1 MKRAV
6 IAVAVLFALACS
18 SSSTPA
24 PAGPKAKIPE
34 PVFNVDQ
41 LVGPADQNYPEGDFE
56 VKLRLGIR
64 NNSSVPMTLERVTV
78 RTANPA
84 GGAYTL
90 YPKAYY
96 FKKTVNPNAEMTVD
110 FWARGVCY
118 GRSSREAEP
127 VTVTGVA
134 YFSTPQGSYD
144 LPYMRELSQYR

>member
-1 MKRAV
+1 MKR
-6 IAVAVLFALACS
+6 IAVAVAVLLVLACS
-18 SSSTPA
+18 STKT
-24 PAGPKAKIPE
+24 PAGPKANVPE

-41 LVGPADQNYPEGDFE
+41 LVGPADQNYPDGDFE

-64 NNSSVPMTLERVTV
+64 NNASVPLTLQRVTV

-96 FKKTVNPNAEMTVD
+96 FKKTINPNAEMTVD
-110 FWARGVCY
+110 FWARGFCY

-127 VTVTGVA
+127 VTITGTA
-134 YFSTPQGSYD
+134 YFTTPSGSYD
-144 LPYMRELSQYR
+144 LPFMRELSQYR